1 MHVRFPPARSGWPD
15 GCVPGREVEVGTL
28 VPHAM
33 ARLRLELTRL
43 DAWLLLMTF
52 FWGSNFTVI
61 KTALVEL
68 PGPAFNGLR
77 MLLAAALF
85 LALMARQGP
94 IIRSVRAIPRRDWLP
109 ILWLAFVGHGV
120 YQYLFLGGVSRTSV
134 TNSSLIFGCT
144 PITVGLL
151 SAWLG
156 HERLAWNRWAG
167 AAVSLIGIY
176 LVVSS
181 GATTRTASL
190 TGDLMMFGAML
201 CWALYTVGT
210 KPLLSR
216 YAPFF
221 ITGLTLAI
229 GTVMYAPL
237 ALLWLR
243 DVDVTAVSPAAWGG
257 IVYSA
262 AFSLV
267 AAYAIW
273 YTAVQKL
280 GGSRTSIYSNVVPVV
295 AMSIAALVLREPL
308 GIVRIVG
315 AAAVLGGVALSRV
328 EVKTPEPS

>member
-1 MHVRFPPARSGWPD
+1 MTR
-15 GCVPGREVEVGTL
+15 
-28 VPHAM
+28 
-33 ARLRLELTRL
+33 RLRLDLTRL

-85 LALMARQGP
+85 LALIAWREP
-94 IIRSVRAIPRRDWLP
+94 LVASVRAIPRRDWGP
-109 ILWLAFVGHGV
+109 ILWLSFIGHGL
-120 YQYLFLGGVSRTSV
+120 YQYLFLGGVARTSV

-156 HERLAWNRWAG
+156 HERLAWNRWIG
-167 AAVSLIGIY
+167 AAISLTGIY

-181 GATTRTASL
+181 GSSSRTASL

-216 YAPFF
+216 YSPFF

-229 GTVMYAPL
+229 GTVMYAPP

-243 DVDVTAVSPAAWGG
+243 EVDLRAVSLSAWGG

-267 AAYAIW
+267 AAYVIW

-280 GGSRTSIYSNVVPVV
+280 GGSRTSMYSNVVPVV

-308 GIVRIVG
+308 GVIRIAG
-315 AAAVLGGVALSRV
+315 AAAVLGGVAISRV

>member
-1 MHVRFPPARSGWPD
+1 MTR
-15 GCVPGREVEVGTL
+15 
-28 VPHAM
+28 
-33 ARLRLELTRL
+33 RLRLDLTRL

-85 LALMARQGP
+85 LALIAWREP
-94 IIRSVRAIPRRDWLP
+94 LVASVRAIPRRDWGP
-109 ILWLAFVGHGV
+109 ILWLSFIGHGL
-120 YQYLFLGGVSRTSV
+120 YQYLFLGGVARTSV

-156 HERLAWNRWAG
+156 HERLAWNRWIG
-167 AAVSLIGIY
+167 AAISLTGIY

-181 GATTRTASL
+181 GSSSRTASL

-216 YAPFF
+216 YSPFF

-229 GTVMYAPL
+229 GTVMYAPP

-243 DVDVTAVSPAAWGG
+243 EVDLQAVSLPAWSG

-267 AAYAIW
+267 AAYVIW

-280 GGSRTSIYSNVVPVV
+280 GGSRTSMYSNVVPVV

-308 GIVRIVG
+308 GVIRIAG
-315 AAAVLGGVALSRV
+315 AAAVLGGVAISRV